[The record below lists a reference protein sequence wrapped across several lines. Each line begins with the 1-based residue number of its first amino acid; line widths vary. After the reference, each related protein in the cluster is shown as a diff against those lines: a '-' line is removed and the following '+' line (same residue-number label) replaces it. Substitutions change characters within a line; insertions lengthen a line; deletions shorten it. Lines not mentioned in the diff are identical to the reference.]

1 MSSKAANSG
10 VLAFGGLAAILA
22 SSCCLGP
29 LVLVMLGFGGA
40 WIGNLSALEPYRPMF
55 LGFTAI
61 ALVIAAYRIYR
72 PQQTCD
78 ADGNCATPKSL
89 RLQKGIFVLVTLLAI
104 VGFVFPYVA
113 QFFY

>member
-29 LVLVMLGFGGA
+29 LILVMLGFGGA

-55 LGFTAI
+55 LGFTVI
-61 ALVIAAYRIYR
+61 ALVIAAYRLYR
-72 PQQTCD
+72 PQQLCD

-113 QFFY
+113 RFFY